1 MLALLLLALSGG
13 DRESVRA
20 VIEALIAA
28 DNRRDFEAAA
38 AAYSP
43 SAVLT
48 PPNAPEVRGRAAIRA
63 HYQRLFER
71 DQPRLWVEPEE
82 TLVAGDFAV
91 ETGRTKGFVWHLGSS
106 ADSRKIDDRYVM
118 ILRKIDGKW
127 LISRLIWNSQPIA
140 DAGPVWVR

>member
-1 MLALLLLALSGG
+1 MLPLLLLALAAG

-20 VIEALIAA
+20 AVESLIAA
-28 DNRRDFEAAA
+28 GNRRDYQAAA
-38 AAYSP
+38 NAYSED
-43 SAVLT
+43 AVLI
-48 PPNAPEVRGRAAIRA
+48 PPNAPEIRGRAAILA
-63 HYQRLFER
+63 HYRRVFER

-91 ETGRTKGFVWHLGSS
+91 ETGRTKGFLWHLGSS

-118 ILRKIDGKW
+118 ILRKTDGAW
-127 LISRLIWNSQPIA
+127 RISRRIWNSQPLA

>member
-1 MLALLLLALSGG
+1 MLPLLLLAFAAG

-20 VIEALIAA
+20 AIESLIAA
-28 DNRRDFEAAA
+28 DNRRDFVAAA
-38 AAYSP
+38 QAYSED
-43 SAVLT
+43 AVLT
-48 PPNAPEVRGRAAIRA
+48 PPNAPEIRGRTAILA

-71 DQPRLWVEPEE
+71 DQPRLWLEPEE

-91 ETGRTKGFVWHLGSS
+91 ETGRTKGFLWHLGSS

-118 ILRKIDGKW
+118 ILRKSAGRW

-140 DAGPVWVR
+140 DSGPVWVR